1 MAQRPDR
8 VVITTAGSLP
18 TTILS
23 IALPRLTRFTRRN
36 PTMAAGMTVI
46 IIMALTAILASV
58 LFTADPRRPFPRDR
72 FISPSAG
79 HWFGTDNIGRDVYTR
94 TIYGAR
100 VSMIVGFV
108 VAAISM
114 SAAAVIGLL
123 SGYYRRVD
131 VVVMRF
137 VDALMSIPS
146 ILLALALAALLGG
159 SVQNVIIALCVVE
172 TPRAVRVV
180 RSSVISLREQM
191 FVDAARA
198 LGVPTWRILGL
209 HILPNTIAPLIVQG
223 TFVCASAILIEAYL
237 SFLGAGPP
245 TDVPSWGNI
254 MAEGR
259 HHMSKAIWIILFPG
273 TFLTITVLAINL
285 AGDGLRDNLDPKL
298 RRRM

>member
-1 MAQRPDR
+1 MVAGLT
-8 VVITTAGSLP
+8 VV
-18 TTILS
+18 
-23 IALPRLTRFTRRN
+23 
-36 PTMAAGMTVI
+36 VV
-46 IIMALTAILASV
+46 MALLAIFASV
-58 LFTADPRRPFPRDR
+58 LFTADPRRPAPRDR
-72 FISPSAG
+72 FISPSAD

-94 TIYGAR
+94 TIYGTR
-100 VSMIVGFV
+100 VSMIVGFS

-114 SAAAVIGLL
+114 TAGALIGST

-131 VVVMRF
+131 AVVMRF
-137 VDALMSIPS
+137 MDALMSIPD

-159 SVQNVIIALCVVE
+159 SVQNVIIALCVVQ

-180 RSSVISLREQM
+180 RSAVISLREQM

-198 LGVPTWRILGL
+198 IGVPTWRILAL

-223 TFVCASAILIEAYL
+223 SFICAAAVLIEANL

-245 TDVPSWGNI
+245 TDIPSWGNV

-273 TFLTITVLAINL
+273 IFLTTTVLAINL
-285 AGDGLRDNLDPKL
+285 AGDGLRDNLDPRL